1 MLKTTISVT
10 IKSEVIYIMEYY
22 ILKCY
27 ENKKK
32 EKHLK
37 FGLNGFT
44 PKWKLTVICL
54 FIGLVISALFL
65 IIQALNLCNANLIIP
80 TDIACVIILV
90 ILYILVNKDQ
100 KDNLYKHTDEYKK
113 QLIILNKILKKTF
126 NINSKEKILTLIE
139 MYKTYITKNEASNK
153 TRDKLIFTLFT
164 ALSAIL
170 STSLANLKNIGIDLN
185 TWINITAVLII
196 VFCMISLF
204 IYGYK
209 YVNFLNTK
217 YEHMVNDLE
226 SLILLKY

>member
-1 MLKTTISVT
+1 
-10 IKSEVIYIMEYY
+10 MEYY

-44 PKWKLTVICL
+44 PKRKLTVIGL

-170 STSLANLKNIGIDLN
+170 STSLANL
-185 TWINITAVLII
+185 NITAVLII